1 MNGKDKCEE
10 LKRIRK
16 ELAQQNDIEYNP
28 ADCTHEGSCSGV
40 CPTCQKEADYILEE
54 LQKRIDAGEP
64 VNMDVDL
71 EDRLSQV
78 EDEEELGNTDDPNI
92 AINSDGMVPEPEI
105 LMGEPYLDDM
115 YLQGCIPA
123 PRDKDDDDCG
133 HDNDID
139 DCF

>member
-28 ADCTHEGSCSGV
+28 ADCTLEGSCSGV
-40 CPTCQKEADYILEE
+40 CPTCQKEADYILKE

-71 EDRLSQV
+71 ENRLSQV

-92 AINSDGMVPEPEI
+92 AINSDGMVPEPEL
-105 LMGEPYLDDM
+105 LMGEPSIEDVI
-115 YLQGCIPA
+115 LQGIIPD
-123 PRDKDDDDCG
+123 PDNQEEG
-133 HDNDID
+133 TDNDRK
-139 DCF
+139 

>member
-28 ADCTHEGSCSGV
+28 ADCTHEGLCSGV

-64 VNMDVDL
+64 VNMNVDL
-71 EDRLSQV
+71 ENRLSQV

-92 AINSDGMVPEPEI
+92 AINSDGMVPEPEL
-105 LMGEPYLDDM
+105 LMGEPSIEDVI
-115 YLQGCIPA
+115 LQGIIQDP
-123 PRDKDDDDCG
+123 DNQEEET
-133 HDNDID
+133 DNDRK
-139 DCF
+139 